1 MFDKIFE
8 LLNQQPILSIS
19 LGFVL
24 AIVLA
29 IVFRSVIADYIR
41 KKYDLYTETDIR
53 AAFIGYTNE
62 KLGTLNQKNADLYYM
77 ERGIERLKNN
87 N

>member
-1 MFDKIFE
+1 MIDKIFE

-29 IVFRSVIADYIR
+29 IIFRKLIIDYVR
-41 KKYDLYTETDIR
+41 KKYNLYSETDIR
-53 AAFIGYTNE
+53 NAYISSTNE
-62 KLGTLNQKNADLYYM
+62 SLSTLDEKDKKLYFM
-77 ERGIERLKNN
+77 EKVLTKLKN
-87 N
+87 